1 MKPLLSLSALLLTV
15 ALTFTSAALAQD
27 DTIAQILMDTECVG
41 GGTNTVML
49 TADVNIVTALP
60 TDAVGWVI
68 ERTVLGYC
76 WPVADVGEVQPFPAE
91 RQTFVLY
98 DAPPLVGYNTIYQAF
113 AVMASGAREPILQ
126 AYRTHFAQAD
136 CAGGPAARGV
146 IVEYMPGY
154 YHLDVC
160 PDECWWELSYFDG
173 DLPAEAPELVGQT
186 INLYGT
192 LEGGM
197 EGPFINMT
205 GWEVSSTPCFVVP
218 ADATDWSGLKAL
230 YR

>member
-1 MKPLLSLSALLLTV
+1 MKSLLAPLVLSFALPFATI
-15 ALTFTSAALAQD
+15 AAAQD
-27 DTIAQILMDTECVG
+27 DFIAQILMDTECVG
-41 GGTNTVML
+41 GGTATVML

-60 TDAVGWVI
+60 ADAIGWVI
-68 ERTVLGYC
+68 ERSVLGYC
-76 WPVADVGEVQPFPAE
+76 WPVADVGEVRPFPAARE
-91 RQTFVLY
+91 TFVLY
-98 DAPPLVGYNTIYQAF
+98 DEPPLAGYNTIYQAY
-113 AVMASGAREPILQ
+113 AVMASGDREPILQ

-146 IVEYMPGY
+146 IVELGPGY

-186 INLYGT
+186 LNLYGT

-197 EGPFINMT
+197 EGPFLNMT
-205 GWEVSSTPCFVVP
+205 DWEISPVPCFVVP
-218 ADATDWSGLKAL
+218 TDETDWSGLKA
-230 YR
+230 RFR

>member
-1 MKPLLSLSALLLTV
+1 MKPLLALLALLL
-15 ALTFTSAALAQD
+15 ALIFASTALAQD
-27 DTIAQILMDTECVG
+27 DYIAQILMDTECVG

-49 TADVNIVTALP
+49 TVDVNIVTALP
-60 TDAVGWVI
+60 ADAVGWVI
-68 ERTVLGYC
+68 ERSVLGYC
-76 WPVADVGEVQPFPAE
+76 WPVVDVGDVRPFPAE
-91 RQTFVLY
+91 RQTYLLY
-98 DAPPLVGYNTIYQAF
+98 DEPDLVGFNTIYQAY
-113 AVMASGAREPILQ
+113 AVMESGAREPILQ
-126 AYRTHFAQAD
+126 AFRTHFAQAD

-146 IVEYMPGY
+146 VVEVSPGY

-205 GWEVSSTPCFVVP
+205 GWEASPLPCFVVP
-218 ADATDWSGLKAL
+218 ADETDWSGLKAL